1 MSSPRLER
9 LKRNENNVTK
19 FDIYPNDGSESISLL
34 RGISEIYY
42 YENILSPTVSLQI
55 SVTTTGFDS
64 PADDGSGAKI
74 NFADKIKSG
83 AGEKVFL
90 EFEDGLK
97 QKISFATDDRCL
109 RLNHNDKLPETAKS
123 ASYIMELVS
132 EEHLTNETVRVVERY
147 DGKISESVRK
157 IFKTVLKTEK
167 ELDIELTQN
176 EYSFIGT
183 NKKPFWTIT
192 WLSKQSV
199 PEIPGSYGKTAGYF
213 FFETKRGFNYKSIDG
228 LFDKKVYQKLIYN
241 KTTSSVVPVG
251 YDGKILEYNDT
262 DNGDLKEQLKIG
274 AYTSTTNLF
283 NSFESVYNCNQLSW
297 SDQSNVVKALG
308 VDFGKDINT
317 KFTDEV
323 SYSRIFQGNVNLGN
337 MFDVEKSK
345 EPVIEKEKISS
356 QSNSRYNQV
365 FKVTLK
371 IRIAGDFSLEAGDL
385 IYCDFQEISSKKTVV
400 PNDRLSGLYMIS
412 ALCHHINRNPKETIT
427 SLELVRDS
435 YGRKPK

>member
-1 MSSPRLER
+1 MASPRLEA
-9 LKRNENNVTK
+9 LKRNNNNITK
-19 FDIYPNDGSESISLL
+19 FDIYPNDGSEQISLL

-42 YENILSPTVSLQI
+42 YENILSPTISVQI

-64 PADDGSGAKI
+64 PADDGTGAKI

-90 EFEDGLK
+90 DFEDGLG
-97 QKISFATDDRCL
+97 QKISFATDSRCL

-132 EEHLTNETVRVVERY
+132 EEHLTNETVRVQKKY
-147 DGKISESVRK
+147 DGRISESVRTILK
-157 IFKTVLKTEK
+157 EVVKTEK

-176 EYSFIGT
+176 SYPFIGT

-192 WLSKQSV
+192 WLAKQSV
-199 PEIPGSYGKTAGYF
+199 PNIENAYGKTAGYF
-213 FFETKRGFNYKSIDG
+213 FFETRSGFNYKSIDG
-228 LFDKKVYQKLIYN
+228 LFNQKVYPKFIYN
-241 KTTSSVVPVG
+241 KTTSAVVPVG

-274 AYTSTTNLF
+274 AYNSTTNMF
-283 NSFESVYNCNQLSW
+283 NTFESVYNCNPLSW
-297 SDQSNVVKALG
+297 YDQTDVVKSLG
-308 VDFGKDINT
+308 MDFGKDINP
-317 KFTDEV
+317 KFTEQIQF
-323 SYSRIFQGNVNLGN
+323 SRIFQSNVNLGN
-337 MFDVEKSK
+337 MFSVEQSK
-345 EPVIEKEKISS
+345 VPVIEKEKITA
-356 QSNSRYNQV
+356 QSNARYNQV
-365 FKVTLK
+365 FKITLK
-371 IRIAGDFSLEAGDL
+371 IRIAGDFSLRAGDL
-385 IYCDFQEISSKKTVV
+385 IYCDFQEISSRKTIV

>member
-1 MSSPRLER
+1 MSAPRLER
-9 LKRNENNVTK
+9 LKRTENNITK
-19 FDIYPNDGSESISLL
+19 LDIYPNDGSDYISLL
-34 RGISEIYY
+34 KGISEVYY
-42 YENILSPTVSLQI
+42 YENILSPTVSVQI
-55 SVTTTGFDS
+55 SVTTTGYDAS
-64 PADDGSGAKI
+64 ADDGSGARI

-90 EFEDGLK
+90 EFEDGLG

-132 EEHLTNETVRVVERY
+132 EEHLTNETVRVIKRY
-147 DGKISESVRK
+147 DGPISESVRS
-157 IFKTVLKTEK
+157 IFQEVLKTKK
-167 ELDIELTQN
+167 ELDIEATQN
-176 EYSFIGT
+176 LYSFIGT

-192 WLSKQSV
+192 WLAKQSV
-199 PEIPGSYGKTAGYF
+199 PNIPNSYGNTAGYF
-213 FFETKRGFNYKSIDG
+213 FFETRRGFNYKSIDG
-228 LFDKKVYQKLIYN
+228 LFDKKVYRKLIYN
-241 KTTSSVVPVG
+241 KTTSEIVPVG
-251 YDGKILEYNDT
+251 YDGKILDYEDT

-283 NSFESVYNCNQLSW
+283 NSFESSYNCNQLTW
-297 SDQSNVVKALG
+297 SSQANVVKALG
-308 VDFGKDINT
+308 IDFGKDINT

-337 MFDVEKSK
+337 MFPPDQSK
-345 EPVIEKEKISS
+345 EPVIEKEKIAS

-371 IRIAGDFSLEAGDL
+371 IRIAGDFSLQAGDL

-412 ALCHHINRNPKETIT
+412 SLCHHINRKPKETIT

-435 YGRKPK
+435 YGRTT